1 MMNKVVLIGRLT
13 KDPELYYT
21 KQGIAYVKFRLAV
34 SRSFKNSLG
43 QQEADFIDCTVWRK
57 PAENIAIYCKK
68 GSLVGVTGRIH
79 NNNFENQE
87 GKKVY
92 RTEVTAD
99 SVAFLER
106 KKVEA

>member
-1 MMNKVVLIGRLT
+1 MNKVVLIGRLT

-21 KQGIAYVKFRLAV
+21 KQGIAYVRLRLAV

-43 QQEADFIDCTVWRK
+43 QQEADFINCTAWRK
-57 PAENIAIYCKK
+57 PAENIAVYCKK
-68 GSLVGVTGRIH
+68 GSLIGVTGRIH
-79 NNNFENQE
+79 NSHYQNEE

-92 RTEVTAD
+92 NTEIIADTVT
-99 SVAFLER
+99 FLDR